1 VVQNPQVSARSG
13 DLLRVRSRVW
23 RLQHVA
29 VDGVCA
35 AWTLRGVDP
44 ANRLCT
50 RVLIAPV
57 ERAERLTRSLEPRR
71 VHLSRWKHGLTAFV
85 AATAAPDLPISAAF
99 ASVDLLPHQLAP
111 AIAFLSGFGSR
122 LLLADEAGLGKTVQA
137 ALLLG
142 ELRARHLLSRAL
154 VVVPA
159 GLREQWRRELW
170 DRVRIDAEVCDAEW
184 VERSLRA
191 LAPDLNPWS
200 TPGIRIV
207 STDYLKQPEV
217 VHAAAAVLWDVV
229 IVDEAHTLTP
239 STNRA
244 RAGDLVGRSAR
255 AVVLL
260 TATPHQGDTELFR
273 GLCRTGLLAQDE
285 RLLVFRRT
293 RADVGL
299 PSDRRNLVLRVKP
312 SPLERRAH
320 DRLAHYIRRVWN
332 DPGRTLGARLA
343 MLVLIRRALSSMHA
357 LAVSLERRLQLLES
371 ESASDQLALPF
382 EWRASGVADG
392 DEVEDEVLRAPGMSD
407 RTLERA
413 WLSALRSL
421 ASRAARDGRK
431 AQAIVRLV
439 RRIREPAIVFTEYRD
454 TLNALA
460 AGLNRLAPIAVLHG
474 GQTPET
480 RAAALADFQAGRAR
494 LLLATDAASEG
505 LNLHHRCRL
514 VVVNELPWNPNRL
527 EQRIGRVDR
536 LGQSRRVHAIS
547 LVAADTQETRF
558 LERLTVRRERITT
571 ALGRDADRHDGLS
584 WVDLSDRSRTA
595 ASELESLRR
604 LAHAPAGRA
613 PTLADLNGVEA
624 EITRRSPWTS
634 RAVTSRRCVA
644 EAGHAVSRTKAIAL
658 LYASRLRDRTGQV
671 VASVPTTLLI
681 DLLDGRE
688 ACDPIRVVKQLLAVG
703 RTELE
708 SVVSRAAHEDVA
720 RWMRWY
726 ERWAARV
733 EAREAALAREVRRRR
748 GQAQLDLFGRQHS
761 ATERGVTAGWAIGG
775 PLSVEPDLWLA
786 LHIT

>member
-1 VVQNPQVSARSG
+1 VVQNPQIPARPG

-29 VDGVCA
+29 VDGACT

-44 ANRLCT
+44 ANRLHT

-71 VHLSRWKHGLTAFV
+71 VRLSRWKHGLTAFV
-85 AATAAPDLPISAAF
+85 SATAAPDLPISVAF
-99 ASVDLLPHQLAP
+99 AFADLLPYQLAP
-111 AIAFLSGFGSR
+111 AIALLSGFSSR

-137 ALLLG
+137 ALLLA

-184 VERSLRA
+184 VERSRRTLP
-191 LAPDLNPWS
+191 PDLNPWS

-260 TATPHQGDTELFR
+260 TATPHQGDAELFR
-273 GLCRTGLLAQDE
+273 GLCRTGLLTKDE

-299 PSDRRNLVLRVKP
+299 PSDRRNVVLRVRL
-312 SPLERRAH
+312 SPLEQRAH
-320 DRLAHYIRRVWN
+320 ERLAHYIRRVWN

-357 LAVSLERRLQLLES
+357 LALSLERRLQLLES
-371 ESASDQLALPF
+371 ESASDQLLLPF
-382 EWRASGVADG
+382 DQRASGPADG
-392 DEVEDEVLRAPGMSD
+392 DVIEDDVLKAPGMSD

-421 ASRAARDGRK
+421 ASRASRHGRK
-431 AQAIVRLV
+431 AEAIARFL
-439 RRIREPAIVFTEYRD
+439 RRTGEPAIVFTEYRD
-454 TLNALA
+454 TLSVLA
-460 AGLNRLAPIAVLHG
+460 ARLNHLAPVAVLHG
-474 GQTPET
+474 GQSPEV
-480 RAAALADFQAGRAR
+480 RAAALSDFQDGRAR
-494 LLLATDAASEG
+494 LLVATDAASEG

-527 EQRIGRVDR
+527 EQRVGRVDR
-536 LGQSRRVHAIS
+536 LGQVRRVHAIS
-547 LVAADTQETRF
+547 LVAADTLEVRF
-558 LERLTVRRERITT
+558 LERLTVRRQRITT
-571 ALGRDADRHDGLS
+571 ALGRDADRHAGLS
-584 WVDLSDRSRTA
+584 WVDLVDRSRA
-595 ASELESLRR
+595 AARELNSLRR
-604 LAHAPAGRA
+604 LAHAPAQRA
-613 PTLADLNGVEA
+613 TTLATLNGVEA
-624 EITRRSPWTS
+624 EITRRAPWTS
-634 RAVTSRRCVA
+634 RAALGRRRQA
-644 EAGHAVSRTKAIAL
+644 QAARAARRTEAIAL
-658 LYASRLRDRTGQV
+658 LYASRLRDRTGRV
-671 VASVPTTLLI
+671 VASVPTTLLV
-681 DLLDGRE
+681 DLRDGSGE
-688 ACDPIRVVKQLLAVG
+688 ACDPVRAVKQMLAE
-703 RTELE
+703 RTRLE
-708 SVVSRAAHEDVA
+708 NVVLEATHEDVA
-720 RWMRWY
+720 RWTKWH

-733 EAREAALAREVRRRR
+733 EAREAALARELRRRCGR
-748 GQAQLDLFGRQHS
+748 AQLNLFGRQPPAAEH
-761 ATERGVTAGWAIGG
+761 GVAAGWAISG
-775 PLSVEPDLWLA
+775 PLSVERDLWLA